1 MFAWGRR
8 LRDLPIRVR
17 TWHHPAASFS
27 GYSGEEQRIL
37 FLLICRGKGLSRT
50 VREVKF
56 KAQRSFE
63 GHGEEGFLIG
73 GWDAGQ
79 AAKSLR
85 APAVS

>member
-1 MFAWGRR
+1 MCAWGRR

-17 TWHHPAASFS
+17 TWHHPAGCSS

-37 FLLICRGKGLSRT
+37 FLLICIGRGLSWT

-56 KAQRSFE
+56 KAQRIFE
-63 GHGEEGFLIG
+63 GRGEEGFLIG

-85 APAVS
+85 APVVS